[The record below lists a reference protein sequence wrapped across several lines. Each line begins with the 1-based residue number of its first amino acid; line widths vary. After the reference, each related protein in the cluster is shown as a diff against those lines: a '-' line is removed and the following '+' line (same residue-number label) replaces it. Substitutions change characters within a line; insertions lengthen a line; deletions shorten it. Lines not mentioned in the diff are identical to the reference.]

1 MKLNAASVALLSFG
15 MLVAAVP
22 RPQRRQT
29 AQVFS
34 TCAQPNTV
42 ALTFD
47 DGPWEYMFD
56 ISDTL
61 TQNGAKG
68 TFFFNGD
75 NFGCIYDQAQIDEV
89 KYAFNQGHQVASHT
103 WSHPHLTTLSS
114 DQINDEMQRVE
125 QALQRIV
132 GVVPAFMRP
141 PYGEYN
147 DDVQSIAG
155 ARGQSLVLWD
165 FDAGDADG
173 KAPNDTLSD
182 YRNRIDQHPSTFLP
196 LNHETHET
204 TAHQVIPQ
212 VVQWLK
218 DAGYNM
224 VTVAEC
230 LGMEPYQSVQAPG
243 TPDGDWHC

>member
-1 MKLNAASVALLSFG
+1 MKSNASFITLLFLG
-15 MLVAAVP
+15 VMAAAAP

-34 TCAQPNTV
+34 SCTQPNTV

-47 DGPWEYMFD
+47 DGPWEYISD

-61 TQNGAKG
+61 AQNGANG

-75 NFGCIYDQAQIDEV
+75 NWGCIYDQTLMDGV
-89 KYAFNQGHQVASHT
+89 KYAYSKGHQVASHT
-103 WSHPHLTTLSS
+103 WRHADLATLTW
-114 DQINDEMQRVE
+114 DEVHDEMWRVE

-141 PYGEYN
+141 PYGSYN
-147 DDVQSIAG
+147 QNVQDVAG
-155 ARGQSLVLWD
+155 VRGQSLVIWD

-173 KAPNDTLSD
+173 EPVNQTLSD
-182 YRNRIDQHPSTFLP
+182 YKKRIGQHPSTILP
-196 LNHETHET
+196 LNHETYDT
-204 TAHQVIPQ
+204 TAHQVVPQ
-212 VVQWLK
+212 VVKWLK

-243 TPDGDWHC
+243 TPDDDWQC